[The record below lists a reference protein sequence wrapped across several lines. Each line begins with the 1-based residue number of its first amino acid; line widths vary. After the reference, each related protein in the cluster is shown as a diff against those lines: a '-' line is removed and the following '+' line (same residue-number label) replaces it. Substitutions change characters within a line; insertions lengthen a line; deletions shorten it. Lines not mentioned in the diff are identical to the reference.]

1 MWWGGEDEDPPS
13 GGSSSDNTTPPVDI
27 MEDEASGLSPTSGS
41 VISGDLEIPEL
52 KEQFAMQESLL
63 GKLTSALKSNEEKLH
78 LKEKEVQVHLK
89 FDSFIL
95 FSRNFFSSFCIGLCH

>member
-27 MEDEASGLSPTSGS
+27 MEDEASGLSPTSSS

-63 GKLTSALKSNEEKLH
+63 GKLTSALKSNEEKTH
-78 LKEKEVQVHLK
+78 NDAEM
-89 FDSFIL
+89 I
-95 FSRNFFSSFCIGLCH
+95 

>member
-41 VISGDLEIPEL
+41 VISDLEIPEL
-52 KEQFAMQESLL
+52 KEQFAIQESLL

-89 FDSFIL
+89 FASFIL
-95 FSRNFFSSFCIGLCH
+95 ISRNFFFFSCIGLCH